1 MQEINVT
8 WGSAIKVAWSI
19 GWRVSLYLIPAYIIG
34 AAVML
39 GAMMSGDM
47 MNASIVT
54 DVLAYYL
61 LELLWLAYG
70 TFAFVLAVK
79 QVIGRSYSASAFPP
93 VAQAFRVTLVAGE

>member
-1 MQEINVT
+1 MQEIDVT
-8 WGSAIKVAWSI
+8 WGSAIKVSWSI
-19 GWRVSLYLIPAYIIG
+19 GWRVSLYLIPAYIVG

-39 GAMMSGDM
+39 SAMMSGDM

-61 LELLWLAYG
+61 LELLWLVYA

-79 QVIGRSYSASAFPP
+79 QVIGMSYAASGFPA
-93 VAQAFRVTLVAGE
+93 VAQAFRVTLVTGK